1 MRSLITLTIF
11 QILYFTTTAQTFSG
25 TIFNDK
31 KEAIANATVSI
42 LNAKDSSLIRSS
54 ISNINGQFNI
64 TLTSVNPIIVGVSAI
79 GYQTQSKLVIDSLP
93 ILFVL
98 ISVPKQL
105 QTVVVSS
112 KKPMI
117 DVRPDMIVFNV
128 ENSIN
133 AIGNTGFDLLRKSPG
148 VVIDNNDNIS
158 LLGNGVAI
166 FIDGRPSPLTG
177 KELADFL
184 RTIQS
189 TDIEAIE
196 LIKNPS
202 AKYDAAGTGGIIN
215 IKLKKNKNFGTNGS
229 VNLGYGIGIFG
240 KYNTALN
247 LNYRNK
253 AVNLFGNYSNN
264 WGNNESYINLYRE
277 QADSIYNQKSTNYSR
292 YKGQNIKGGADY
304 FINPKNTI
312 GFLATVF
319 SDGANDKNN
328 AATPISNLTSKTPTR
343 TLIANNIS
351 DGDKL
356 NANFNINHHYTDTT
370 GRELNTDADYG
381 SFTSNNNTLQP
392 NQYRTPDLQ
401 IILQEKNYNIVTK
414 RTINLFT
421 LKSDYEQNFKG
432 GRLGLGIKS
441 SFVTT
446 KNSFD
451 FSNITNGQN
460 TIDINLSNHF
470 TLTEN
475 INAAY
480 INYQKKLKKWNVQFG
495 LRAEQTNTNGILT
508 SANTP
513 QNSNVK
519 RSYLNFFPSIGTSY
533 QLTKNNSLNL
543 NYSRR
548 ISRPGYQNLNPF
560 ESKLDELSYRKGN
573 PFLRPEY
580 TNSFSLTHTYKY
592 TLNTTISYSKTTDF
606 SAQITDTT
614 EGNKNFIQQR
624 NAGTQQ
630 NISINISYPFAIA
643 KWWNVYANISANR
656 LINKV
661 DLGVGRKSDIAINSY
676 SIYNQHTIT
685 LPLKFTVE
693 ISGFYNAPSVWGGT
707 FLNSAFWG
715 IDGGVQKRFWQDKA
729 TLKLSVSDIFKSM
742 QWRGVSN
749 FSGLYMDASGGWES
763 RQLKLNFTYRFGHK
777 EIKKQRDRTTGSDD
791 VNKRL

>member
-1 MRSLITLTIF
+1 MRLLIVLIALQMISFATK
-11 QILYFTTTAQTFSG
+11 AQTIKGS
-25 TIFNDK
+25 IFNDK
-31 KEAIANATVSI
+31 KEAIPNATISV
-42 LNAKDSSLIRSS
+42 LNVKDSALIRSG
-54 ISNINGQFNI
+54 ISDINGQFSF
-64 TLTSVNPIIVGVSAI
+64 TLALLKPMIVSVSGID
-79 GYQTQSKLVIDSLP
+79 YQTQYKLVTDSLP
-93 ILFVL
+93 ISFVL
-98 ISVPKQL
+98 IALPKQL
-105 QTVVVSS
+105 QTVVVSV

-117 DVRPDMIVFNV
+117 DVKPDRIVFNV

-166 FIDGRPSPLTG
+166 YIDGKPSPLTG
-177 KELADFL
+177 KELAVFL
-184 RTIQS
+184 HTLQS

-202 AKYDAAGTGGIIN
+202 AKYDAAGSGGIIN
-215 IKLKKNKNFGTNGS
+215 IKLKKNKNYGTNGS
-229 VNLGYGIGIFG
+229 LNVGYGIGIFG
-240 KYNTALN
+240 KYNTAIN

-253 AVNLFGNYSNN
+253 AINLFGNFSNN

-292 YKGQNIKGGADY
+292 YRGQNIKAGVDY
-304 FINPKNTI
+304 FINKKNTV

-319 SDGANDKNN
+319 SDDANDKNN
-328 AATPISNLTSKTPTR
+328 AATPILNLITKVASR
-343 TLIANNIS
+343 TLIANNTS
-351 DGDKL
+351 DGNKL
-356 NANFNINHHYTDTT
+356 NANFNINHHYSDTT
-370 GRELNTDADYG
+370 GRELNTDVDYG
-381 SFTSNNNTLQP
+381 IFTSNNNTLQP

-401 IILQEKNYNIVTK
+401 TLLEEKNYNIVTK
-414 RTINLFT
+414 RTINLFA
-421 LKSDYEQNFKG
+421 LKSDYEQNVKG
-432 GRLGLGIKS
+432 GRIGLGIKS

-446 KNSFD
+446 KNDFN
-451 FSNITNGQN
+451 FSNIINGQN
-460 TIDINLSNHF
+460 IADNNFSNQF

-480 INYQKKLKKWNVQFG
+480 INYQKKLKKWDVQFG
-495 LRAEQTNTNGILT
+495 LRAEQTNTNGILA
-508 SANTP
+508 SANSL
-513 QNSNVK
+513 QNSNIK
-519 RSYLNFFPSIGTSY
+519 RSYLDFFPSIATSY
-533 QLTKNNSLNL
+533 QLNENNSLNV

-548 ISRPGYQNLNPF
+548 INRPGYQSLNPF
-560 ESKLDELSYRKGN
+560 ESKLDELSYQKGN

-606 SAQITDTT
+606 STQITDTT

-630 NISINISYPFAIA
+630 NLSINISYPFTIT
-643 KWWNVYANISANR
+643 KWWNVYANLNANR

-661 DLGVGRKSDIAINSY
+661 DLGTNRMNDIAINSY

-685 LPLKFTVE
+685 LPQKFTIEV
-693 ISGFYNAPSVWGGT
+693 SGFYNSPSVWGGT
-707 FLNSAFWG
+707 FLNKAFWG

-729 TLKLSVSDIFKSM
+729 TLKLTVSDIFKSM
-742 QWRGVSN
+742 QWRGISN

-763 RQLKLNFTYRFGHK
+763 RQLKVNFSYRFGNK
-777 EIKKQRDRTTGSDD
+777 AIKKQRERITGSDD